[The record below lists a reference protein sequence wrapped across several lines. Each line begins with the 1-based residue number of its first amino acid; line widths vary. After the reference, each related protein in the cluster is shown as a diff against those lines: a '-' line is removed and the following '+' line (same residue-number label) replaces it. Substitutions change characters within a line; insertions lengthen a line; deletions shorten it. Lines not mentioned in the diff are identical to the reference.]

1 MYPHFACSRA
11 WNGMSS
17 TVRWPMIWQVVV
29 WNKRVLQDNGGVVI
43 YVYIYI
49 FIYTLY
55 ISCMLSL
62 WTYIYNIYINIHT
75 HIKSHVYVNIY
86 YILYILSICC
96 ICISIHYVMWLSR
109 NSPTLPQLDLRVSGL
124 GFHGIVPRLCGLEM
138 VYPKEVKRRVSTH
151 QPTKHDN
158 LKIPKM
164 SDSTK

>member
-29 WNKRVLQDNGGVVI
+29 WNKRVLQGNGGVVI
-43 YVYIYI
+43 YIY
-49 FIYTLY
+49 IYTLY

-62 WTYIYNIYINIHT
+62 WTCIYMIYIYIHQYT
-75 HIKSHVYVNIY
+75 HTLSHVYVNIY
-86 YILYILSICC
+86 YILSICC

-109 NSPTLPQLDLRVSGL
+109 NSPTLPQLDSRVSGL
-124 GFHGIVPRLCGLEM
+124 GFHGIFPRLYGLEM
-138 VYPKEVKRRVSTH
+138 VCPKEVKRRVSTH